1 MVSLIPTAN
10 SLVKDYINNFILR
23 KVDQIDQPFLLL
35 CCSRAA
41 IEKEA
46 THTGGCMCIFG
57 VIFPSSL

>member
-23 KVDQIDQPFLLL
+23 KVDQLDQPFLLL

-46 THTGGCMCIFG
+46 THRRCMCIFG